1 MVVFQLRTSGVLSG
15 VVSSLGIDSRASFKD
30 QAYVLTMG
38 IPITVVFFSTHS
50 VTLMECH
57 NMFVV
62 GYNLSLNSEFGA
74 KFGVGYGI
82 WGWMRN
88 LWLNMEFGAEC

>member
-1 MVVFQLRTSGVLSG
+1 MLSG

-30 QAYVLTMG
+30 QAYALTMG

-62 GYNLSLNSEFGA
+62 GYNLSLNSECFSVVLHESTLLTTYLA
-74 KFGVGYGI
+74 LSNDVA
-82 WGWMRN
+82 RD
-88 LWLNMEFGAEC
+88 L

>member
-1 MVVFQLRTSGVLSG
+1 MLSG

-62 GYNLSLNSEFGA
+62 GYNLSLNSDSFSVVLHESTLLTTYLPGIVQRRCKGLVNRSFGA
-74 KFGVGYGI
+74 K
-82 WGWMRN
+82 
-88 LWLNMEFGAEC
+88 